1 MEDKVK
7 DLLSDELKKLNLFVD
22 SVVLEQEGKQLF
34 LRICL
39 DSNDV
44 IDIDKV
50 VEATKIINPIMDK
63 EDLISDEY
71 ILDVYGKSKGSVEE

>member
-7 DLLSDELKKLNLFVD
+7 DLLSDELKKLNLFID